1 MAARIANDVIKLESE
16 GIIAI
21 KQIIALRNHDSNSN
35 RRQKIFDNLSS
46 RQSTQENGYN
56 NDDESN
62 IKEEYDPNRKFDHRT
77 RLIDKRNMLNG
88 LAY

>member
-1 MAARIANDVIKLESE
+1 MTA
-16 GIIAI
+16 IAI
-21 KQIIALRNHDSNSN
+21 EDKRFLIILLVVNQH
-35 RRQKIFDNLSS
+35 KK
-46 RQSTQENGYN
+46 QENGYN